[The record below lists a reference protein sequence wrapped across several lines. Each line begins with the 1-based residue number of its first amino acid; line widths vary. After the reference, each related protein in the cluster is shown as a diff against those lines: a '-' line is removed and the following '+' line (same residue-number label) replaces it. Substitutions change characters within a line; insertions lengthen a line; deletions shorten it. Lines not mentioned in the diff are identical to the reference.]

1 MGVITEK
8 RLTRN
13 ALKCWYLRW
22 MLAFILLLS
31 FELVTISISNNLLYG
46 IYLTLVKALALSIPA
61 VFLIIV
67 IIVPYFRYRGFM
79 YSLTKDRITIHRGV
93 ITRKKD
99 TLNINKIQHIEL
111 SAYPFERIFKL
122 ATLKIYTAGSEHILP
137 SIELKDAKKIQELA
151 NRGES

>member
-1 MGVITEK
+1 
-8 RLTRN
+8 
-13 ALKCWYLRW
+13 
-22 MLAFILLLS
+22 
-31 FELVTISISNNLLYG
+31 
-46 IYLTLVKALALSIPA
+46 
-61 VFLIIV
+61 
-67 IIVPYFRYRGFM
+67 M